1 MMLQSL
7 NLQADKL
14 SGISAA
20 ATPTATAAATATA
33 TAVATLETTS
43 DPGGATTMLTTAPV
57 AHVANGNN
65 SNSNSSTNS
74 NNSPF
79 SNNNLSSTSSSN
91 NSQQQQQQLQYE
103 YLENLTS
110 SAATSGAIAATTTF
124 TGAAKSFHPYLRPN
138 SSNGNSNSNSSSNIA
153 ALSATAAAVAAKMST
168 TLFETLLHNQ
178 INSSPTAPPAIA
190 ATAAAAAAPT
200 PGTAA
205 TATAAAAA
213 AGAAGTAAAAT
224 SNSSINSRT
233 SLGEQPAVAAPPPNC
248 DNSPMDDL
256 SIKSEMVVMETN
268 SPDPGKDQPD
278 ADNIKMFVGQIPKTW
293 DEPRLRQMFE
303 QFGPVHTLNVL
314 RDKVTSI
321 SRGCCF
327 VTYYTRKAALLAQ
340 DALHNIKTLDGMHH
354 PIQMKPADSENR
366 NERKLFVG
374 MLNKKYTEADV
385 RQLFTGH
392 GTIEECTVLRDQAGQ
407 SKGCAFVTFA
417 TKQNAIGAIKA
428 LHQSQTMEGC
438 SAPLVVKF
446 ADTQKEKDQKKMQ
459 QLHAFCGI
467 NALTGPTASG
477 ASAAAATPT
486 ANAATALIATTPS
499 AARPNPSM
507 AAALAAVP
515 PVQQAGA
522 SAQAA
527 LVQVPSSA
535 ALNASLAP
543 ALLASSPHQGAAAAA
558 AAAAAYL
565 GTDPAT
571 AAHLQLYQQLHG
583 YGLSPAHYMPGLN
596 FHHPSDNSA
605 HHSQH
610 PQSQP
615 QPQSHPSG
623 GAAGSAASAAAAS
636 LSAAVAAAAAAAAAP
651 HPLGGSGGGGPS
663 SSAPPTGSSGGGG
676 GGGSGSSGIGIPAA
690 GHAPGTGLLAAPSLS
705 MQNLVALLATPT
717 AHSHA
722 HAHAHAHHPLT
733 AIAHH
738 SQSSQSSSSGTS
750 SLHHQRLAYAAA
762 QQQQQ
767 PPPSTAT
774 FNMSQLM
781 ATPTQQVG
789 GGQTLTLNALWPP
802 SAADPYTPSLSGLTN
817 GAAAYGAAQPLTAS
831 ALQAAAAGVAG
842 KQIEGPDGSN
852 LFIYHLPQEF
862 IDTDLASTFLPFGNV
877 LSAKVFI
884 DKQTNLSKCFGF
896 VSYDNPHSANAA
908 IQAMH
913 GFQIGTKRLKVQLK
927 RSKDAAKPY

>member
-1 MMLQSL
+1 MKNPNIMECNSNSL
-7 NLQADKL
+7 NNNIN
-14 SGISAA
+14 GNGNGN
-20 ATPTATAAATATA
+20 ATGNGDQRPLLAK
-33 TAVATLETTS
+33 VHGGGG
-43 DPGGATTMLTTAPV
+43 GGAGGGGAGSPPPI
-57 AHVANGNN
+57 NNNNN
-65 SNSNSSTNS
+65 SNGILVRYSNKLSSGSSSSADSSPPHHQQQHSPPPSMHHHHQYHHPGNPQQHHPSAAMSTNMTT
-74 NNSPF
+74 NGH
-79 SNNNLSSTSSSN
+79 
-91 NSQQQQQQLQYE
+91 QLY
-103 YLENLTS
+103 
-110 SAATSGAIAATTTF
+110 
-124 TGAAKSFHPYLRPN
+124 
-138 SSNGNSNSNSSSNIA
+138 
-153 ALSATAAAVAAKMST
+153 
-168 TLFETLLHNQ
+168 
-178 INSSPTAPPAIA
+178 PAI
-190 ATAAAAAAPT
+190 
-200 PGTAA
+200 
-205 TATAAAAA
+205 TATYW
-213 AGAAGTAAAAT
+213 
-224 SNSSINSRT
+224 
-233 SLGEQPAVAAPPPNC
+233 LPPPN
-248 DNSPMDDL
+248 
-256 SIKSEMVVMETN
+256 
-268 SPDPGKDQPD
+268 
-278 ADNIKMFVGQIPKTW
+278 
-293 DEPRLRQMFE
+293 
-303 QFGPVHTLNVL
+303 
-314 RDKVTSI
+314 
-321 SRGCCF
+321 
-327 VTYYTRKAALLAQ
+327 
-340 DALHNIKTLDGMHH
+340 
-354 PIQMKPADSENR
+354 PAPYLVP
-366 NERKLFVG
+366 ERKLFVG

-543 ALLASSPHQGAAAAA
+543 ALLASNPHQGAAAAA

-676 GGGSGSSGIGIPAA
+676 GGSGSSGIGIPAA

-762 QQQQQ
+762 QQHQQ
-767 PPPSTAT
+767 PPPSTAA

-789 GGQTLTLNALWPP
+789 GGQPLTLNALWPP